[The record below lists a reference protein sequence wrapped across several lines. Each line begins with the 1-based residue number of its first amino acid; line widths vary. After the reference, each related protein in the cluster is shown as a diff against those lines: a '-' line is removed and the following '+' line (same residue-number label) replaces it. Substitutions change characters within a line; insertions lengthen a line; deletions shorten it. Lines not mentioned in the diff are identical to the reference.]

1 MGSPD
6 PARCVKA
13 THRSNPDDSPV
24 DCDADHTQSH
34 LQAMPQ
40 RPGVLTLPMVPIT
53 NYAARVLTA
62 RAAASNTP
70 HRPDGRAPAYL
81 LPSLLPA
88 SPATPRCAHALA
100 AVDDHGRTRPG
111 SLLTAL
117 GWTASTILAC
127 RAAGSPQ
134 KVRPRRQLGVAA
146 VDGHLVARPRPHH
159 IPLSR
164 QQQPQA
170 KGCHLPWS
178 EGAQSVEG
186 SVAFKAESTN
196 ENLATWGPQLRKAL
210 KSGRVTSSAL
220 GRAAR
225 ARCVPASRRH
235 QPPCRRPRRH
245 RLH

>member
-6 PARCVKA
+6 PAKCVKA

-117 GWTASTILAC
+117 GWTASTRLAC
-127 RAAGSPQ
+127 RAAGSALVLTADPQ
-134 KVRPRRQLGVAA
+134 GQSLLDPQGRLRLSPGGPPGPEPERW
-146 VDGHLVARPRPHH
+146 VARPP
-159 IPLSR
+159 
-164 QQQPQA
+164 
-170 KGCHLPWS
+170 
-178 EGAQSVEG
+178 
-186 SVAFKAESTN
+186 
-196 ENLATWGPQLRKAL
+196 
-210 KSGRVTSSAL
+210 
-220 GRAAR
+220 
-225 ARCVPASRRH
+225 
-235 QPPCRRPRRH
+235 
-245 RLH
+245 